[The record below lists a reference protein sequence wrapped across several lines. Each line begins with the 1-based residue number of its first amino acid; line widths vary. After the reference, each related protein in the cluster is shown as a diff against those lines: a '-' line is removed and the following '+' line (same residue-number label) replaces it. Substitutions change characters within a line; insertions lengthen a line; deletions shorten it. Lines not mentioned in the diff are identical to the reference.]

1 MVDET
6 SNFRQEEITN
16 DVFSILRNIYG
27 FNLSE
32 EALAEMYEG
41 TDAVIK
47 SSEILRNVKLENS
60 DEPATIF
67 RPYEGDS
74 L

>member
-6 SNFRQEEITN
+6 SNYRQEEITN

-32 EALAEMYEG
+32 EALAEMADVLSSAAEAQGIKYE
-41 TDAVIK
+41 D
-47 SSEILRNVKLENS
+47 
-60 DEPATIF
+60 D
-67 RPYEGDS
+67 
-74 L
+74 